1 MMASYAVIVCLQL
14 AEIVSSIIRSSGVPS
29 SEGEIL
35 VVLEASY
42 S

>member
-1 MMASYAVIVCLQL
+1 MMVSYAVIVCLQL
-14 AEIVSSIIRSSGVPS
+14 AEIVSSIIRSSGVRS

-35 VVLEASY
+35 IVSEAPY